1 LKGFTHK
8 EYKGRIDRVVNFIN
22 EKELDGFFIF
32 NPYNLFYL
40 GLYYYP
46 GKRPISIL
54 ITKEGRTIAFTPKME
69 YHEACK
75 IKHIDK
81 VYAYDENFNE
91 EADLFGYLERN
102 FKIKDLNMKK
112 VAADELGIESL
123 GKMNDLF
130 ENVEISNGIMKIR
143 EIKSFEE
150 IEMLKKAAYY
160 SDYLV
165 EKGKEMLKPGVTEL
179 GLLNRMITKT
189 VDKMIDDMGDVIYVP
204 GGPAGALVPS
214 GIRTAMPHALP
225 SGKTVEAGDTMIL
238 SCGANVWGYRIESER
253 TFFLGEPEK
262 ERIEAFEVMRKA
274 QLLAI
279 ELMKPGAVC
288 ENIEKEVVNYINKA
302 GYGDY
307 IKHRVGHGKGLE
319 EHEEPYIAAGDKT
332 VLKPGMI
339 FSSEPGIYIEGLS
352 GFRHSDIVLIT
363 ENGNETLTKYP
374 KDLKNMIITI

>member
-1 LKGFTHK
+1 MKGFSQN
-8 EYKGRIDRVVNFIN
+8 EYERRINLIVNYLN
-22 EKELDGFFIF
+22 KNNLDAFMLF

-46 GKRPISIL
+46 GKRPISII
-54 ITKEGRTIAFTPKME
+54 ITKENNVLAFTPKME

-75 IKHIDK
+75 IKHINK
-81 VYAYDENFNE
+81 VYAYDEDFNKK
-91 EADLFGYLERN
+91 ADLFGYLEEN
-102 FKIKDLNMKK
+102 FNIKRMKIKNIA
-112 VAADELGIESL
+112 VDELSIETQ
-123 GKMNDLF
+123 KQMIELF
-130 ENVEISNGIMKIR
+130 DNVEINDEIMKIR
-143 EIKSFEE
+143 QIKSSEE
-150 IEMLKKAAYY
+150 VEILKKAAYY
-160 SDYLV
+160 SDYIV
-165 EKGKEMLKPGVTEL
+165 EKGREMLKPGVTEL

-189 VDKMIDDMGDVIYVP
+189 VDKMIEDMGDVVYVP

-238 SCGANVWGYRIESER
+238 SCGANVWGYRIECER
-253 TFFLGEPEK
+253 TFFLGEPDE
-262 ERIEAFEVMRKA
+262 ERIAAFEVMKKA

-279 ELMKPGAVC
+279 DLMQPGAVC
-288 ENIEKEVVNYINKA
+288 GEIEKQVVNFIKES
-302 GYGDY
+302 GYGEY

-374 KDLKNMIITI
+374 KELKDIIIKI